1 MKVVIGTNEEI
12 SKLIAEE
19 FIKQINAKP
28 NSVLGLATGTSP
40 LEVYANLVKANKEGR
55 VSFKDVVTFNLDEYI
70 GLDGTHNQSY
80 RYFMNVNLFDHID
93 IDKSKTHVLQGVG
106 DYEAYAK

>member
-80 RYFMNVNLFDHID
+80 IL
-93 IDKSKTHVLQGVG
+93 
-106 DYEAYAK
+106 EE